1 VVVGVLGLPKV
12 MVTEYIIFV
21 YKVGLASLVAGGKMV
36 GWWNFNIVCQSP
48 LLLSAT

>member
-21 YKVGLASLVAGGKMV
+21 YKVGLTSWWLEEKWLGG
-36 GWWNFNIVCQSP
+36 GT
-48 LLLSAT
+48 LT